1 MIRRPTRSTR
11 TDTLFPYSTLFRSS
25 ERILGRNAAEAVALL
40 RTYIDAVHR
49 GRVRIYIVRVPAEL
63 ADLHQRSVQ
72 RQRVEPVDARLFA
85 RGLPIG
91 VKQDALRRPQRLQ
104 HLVGALER
112 HADIEFGVPQN
123 LVHVRTRKNTRL

>member
-1 MIRRPTRSTR
+1 MRIS
-11 TDTLFPYSTLFRSS
+11 DWSS
-25 ERILGRNAAEAVALL
+25 DVCSSDL

-49 GRVRIYIVRVPAEL
+49 GRVRIYIVGAPAEL
-63 ADLHQRSVQ
+63 ADLHKRSVQ

-104 HLVGALER
+104 PPVGAAEQHVAL
-112 HADIEFGVPQN
+112 EFGGAQK
-123 LVHVRTRKNTRL
+123 LVKDRTVVLPSGADQAAI